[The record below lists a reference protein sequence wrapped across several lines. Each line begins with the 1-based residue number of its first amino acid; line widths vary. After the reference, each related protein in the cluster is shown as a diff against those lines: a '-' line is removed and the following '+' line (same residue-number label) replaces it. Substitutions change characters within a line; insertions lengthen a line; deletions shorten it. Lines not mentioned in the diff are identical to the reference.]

1 MAYAG
6 YLIKLGGSSGTV
18 LPLEFVKA
26 ESYDVESGRLTER
39 IRQDVTG
46 GRHRNTAEHTST
58 RIKFTTRAMT
68 NTALATLNGLL
79 ITAMSDAEKRE
90 ITLEYYDPE
99 TDTYK
104 TADGYMPV
112 VKYPIR
118 KLEQNMVIYNPIEFE
133 FIEY

>member
-39 IRQDVTG
+39 VRQDVTG
-46 GRHRNTAEHTST
+46 GRHR
-58 RIKFTTRAMT
+58 K
-68 NTALATLNGLL
+68 
-79 ITAMSDAEKRE
+79 

-104 TADGYMPV
+104 TADGYIPV

>member
-1 MAYAG
+1 MG
-6 YLIKLGGSSGTV
+6 K
-18 LPLEFVKA
+18 
-26 ESYDVESGRLTER
+26 
-39 IRQDVTG
+39 
-46 GRHRNTAEHTST
+46 N
-58 RIKFTTRAMT
+58 
-68 NTALATLNGLL
+68 
-79 ITAMSDAEKRE
+79 ITDYTIEE
-90 ITLEYYDPE
+90 ITQFIKANLDAVLLVDAE

>member
-1 MAYAG
+1 MAFAG
-6 YLIKLGGSSGTV
+6 YLIKLGGSGGTE
-18 LPLEFVKA
+18 LPLDYIRV
-26 ESYDVESGRLTER
+26 ESYTAVTNLTENASMKS
-39 IRQDVTG
+39 VTG
-46 GRHRNTAEHTST
+46 RKYRQTAEHKAVQVSFQSKAMDNTSLAALNGMILGAMSNQST
-58 RIKFTTRAMT
+58 R
-68 NTALATLNGLL
+68 
-79 ITAMSDAEKRE
+79 D

>member
-26 ESYDVESGRLTER
+26 ESYDVESGRLTEM

-79 ITAMSDAEKRE
+79 TTAMSDAEKRE
-90 ITLEYYDPE
+90 ISLEYYDPE